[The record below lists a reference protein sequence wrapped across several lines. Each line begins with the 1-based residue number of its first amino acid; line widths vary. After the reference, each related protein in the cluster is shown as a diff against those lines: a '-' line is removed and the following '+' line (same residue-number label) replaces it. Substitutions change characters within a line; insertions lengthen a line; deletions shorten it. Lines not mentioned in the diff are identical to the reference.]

1 MYNIGIPLRSAGEHL
16 SKCPRSQKKLFAG
29 FGHMAEAKECARLND
44 SDRKNAVKFD
54 IWTTTNKSTWE
65 TIQEPKLSLISAHA
79 FHVNLHVEC

>member
-54 IWTTTNKSTWE
+54 I
-65 TIQEPKLSLISAHA
+65 
-79 FHVNLHVEC
+79 